1 MAQKKRTAGRGP
13 VIPGILAV
21 LALLF
26 WSCASDPA
34 VTEQTDSVPERS
46 GDVQGTEDSDAE
58 ADAVRRIRDLDAD
71 ELVSYAQSGYMT
83 YDFNPITA
91 RLLFHGLLRHPDDP
105 DLLLTTAN
113 VLVQDSP
120 ELSAVVFEYLFAGE
134 IGMSREQREEL
145 QTSYS
150 SAMWVW
156 GLSSKRDGSGEIA
169 GEDFSDPSLFEF
181 NRQGYR
187 ALFRGLVEEADSLEQ
202 AVRGV
207 QTTLGLYA
215 DFLQHRNG
223 PDYEFDRREVFRDQ
237 RFALQPVY
245 GRWLQQPVEDELS
258 MLESF

>member
-1 MAQKKRTAGRGP
+1 MLT
-13 VIPGILAV
+13 
-21 LALLF
+21 LLSLLP
-26 WSCASDPA
+26 WSCASAPSPAAADPGGA
-34 VTEQTDSVPERS
+34 QEEEAQAGEAQEQESPRESTET
-46 GDVQGTEDSDAE
+46 
-58 ADAVRRIRDLDAD
+58 VRRIRDLDAG
-71 ELVSYAQSGYMT
+71 ELVSYAQAGYMS

-91 RLLFHGLLRHPDDP
+91 RLLFHGLLQHPNDP
-105 DLLLTTAN
+105 ELLLTAAN
-113 VLVQDSP
+113 VLVDDSP

-134 IGMSREQREEL
+134 IEMSREQREEL

-187 ALFRGLVEEADSLEQ
+187 ALFRGLVEEAGSLEP

-207 QTTLGLYA
+207 QTIIGLYA
-215 DFLQHRNG
+215 GFLAHRNG

-245 GRWLQQPVEDELS
+245 GQWLQQPVEDQLS
-258 MLESF
+258 TLEGF